1 METRKMELPYFAL
14 FLVRK
19 YSRPHYRE
27 LYERHAKMTGH
38 KWSELK
44 DALAGEHAQKV
55 ANKLSE
61 FLDAEEKFREA
72 KAEIVA
78 LRELKD
84 EEKLR
89 KKERE
94 DELFRHWTKAA
105 NQKEPTARESAL
117 ATWREARTAMELR
130 EKEGKQRTKEEWSAL
145 FGHFK
150 LVIQKNEPIAR
161 NSFLELFKLVQPWG
175 YNWERQLVANKIIE
189 SR

>member
-1 METRKMELPYFAL
+1 MELPYFAL

-27 LYERHAKMTGH
+27 LFERHAKMTGH
-38 KWSELK
+38 QWHELK

-89 KKERE
+89 KNERE
-94 DELFRHWTKAA
+94 DELFRYWTKARD
-105 NQKEPTARESAL
+105 QKDPTAREAAL
-117 ATWREARTAMELR
+117 ATWREARAAPPPAR
-130 EKEGKQRTKEEWSAL
+130 EGKQRTKEEWSAL

-150 LVIQKNEPIAR
+150 RVIQKNEPIAR

-175 YNWERQLVANKIIE
+175 YTWERQLVADKIIE